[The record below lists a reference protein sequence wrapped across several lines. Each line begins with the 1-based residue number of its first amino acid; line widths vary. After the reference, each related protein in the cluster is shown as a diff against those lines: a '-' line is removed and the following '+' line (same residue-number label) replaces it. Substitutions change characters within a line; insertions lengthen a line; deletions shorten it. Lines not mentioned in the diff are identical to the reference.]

1 MLNISSYVSVI
12 PRIVRANTETKIK
25 IKPKYSFIEF
35 TGRYRVSVLP
45 KYFFHSSDRVAQYES
60 FTVEASDN
68 CIEIAFC
75 FGNEQEYCIQVT
87 AADGI
92 DENQRPFRHL
102 YTLYPTIY
110 IR

>member
-45 KYFFHSSDRVAQYES
+45 KFF
-60 FTVEASDN
+60 
-68 CIEIAFC
+68 
-75 FGNEQEYCIQVT
+75 
-87 AADGI
+87 
-92 DENQRPFRHL
+92 PFIGSRF
-102 YTLYPTIY
+102 PV
-110 IR
+110 